1 MAVFRVLENGKAFLV
16 KSIRPEEEEEF
27 IKLNQRGFIRVETYP
42 QSRYDCYKYNSETTA
57 IEIDQQCELIK
68 HKEAQIAELN
78 RRTKDYIAKTL
89 KSLDWGDTY
98 EEALSEL
105 QNSALDTETRILY
118 FLKPKIADITLTQI
132 REKVTFYLA
141 GQYTTEDLQKELEEK
156 DFTQKEI
163 EKFLPLFAE
172 AAEVASL
179 IFWTE
184 EVWKK
189 EEELE
194 EAIQKTG
201 SIDEINQL
209 MSSIQFPPPPGG
221 SEE

>member
-16 KSIRPEEEEEF
+16 KLRPEEEEEF
-27 IKLNQRGFIRVETYP
+27 IRLNSKGFVRVDTYP
-42 QSRYDCYKYNSETTA
+42 QSRYDCYKYNSETAA
-57 IEIDQQCELIK
+57 IEIDQECELQK
-68 HKEAQIAELN
+68 DKKVQIAELN
-78 RRTKDYIAKTL
+78 RKTKDFITRTL
-89 KSLDWGDTY
+89 KNLDWGDTY

-118 FLKPKIADITLTQI
+118 FLKPKVTDITLTQI
-132 REKVTFYLA
+132 REKLTLYLA

-156 DFTQKEI
+156 GFTQEEI

-179 IFWTE
+179 IYWTE

-194 EAIQKTG
+194 EAIQKAA
-201 SIDEINQL
+201 SIEEIDQL
-209 MSSIQFPPPPGG
+209 MENLTFPPPPGG
-221 SEE
+221 ES